1 MEFEWDEN
9 KNLANIKNH
18 EGVSFEDATKVFEDI
33 WSIEDFDETH
43 STDEER
49 FSVIGLSEYT
59 LLRVVFTY
67 RESESGEQ
75 ILRIISAWKATS
87 KDKETYEKTRNRF
100 DI

>member
-18 EGVSFEDATKVFEDI
+18 EGVSFQDAVKVFHDI
-33 WSIEDFDETH
+33 WSIEDFDESH
-43 STDEER
+43 SAVEER
-49 FSVIGLSEYT
+49 FSVIGLVEYT

-67 RESESGEQ
+67 RETEAGEQ
-75 ILRIISAWKATS
+75 IIRIISAWKATS
-87 KDKETYEKTRNRF
+87 RDKEIYEKSRNRF